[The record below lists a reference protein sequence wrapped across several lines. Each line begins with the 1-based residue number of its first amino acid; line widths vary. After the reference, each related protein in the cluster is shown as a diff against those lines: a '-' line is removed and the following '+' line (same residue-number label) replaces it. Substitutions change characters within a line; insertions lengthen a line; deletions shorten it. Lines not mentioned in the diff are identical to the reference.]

1 MEKKTRASRSS
12 SLSRRSFLGAT
23 LSSISLTGAGLT
35 VPAAAKAQTQLGEEL
50 LLADLR
56 GSLDV
61 SSYGVRPG
69 AVDNQSAAFQAAV
82 NRAAAD
88 GQPLFVPAGD
98 YLVSN
103 IDLPSGLT
111 LVGVPG
117 QSRIRYAGDGH
128 LLFATGVSNIR
139 LEGLVLD
146 GNNRPLADYA
156 PALLHIS
163 TGVNIAVE
171 DCMILGSLKDG
182 VMFDRVAGRI
192 ETCTI
197 AGIIGAAFVSNDAQ
211 GLTVTDNV
219 VTDCADNGIL
229 IHRWSE
235 GRDATRVTGNRI
247 ERIRAA
253 SGGTGPFGNGIN
265 VFRADEVL
273 IANNTIHDCDFSA
286 IRCNAASNMQVV
298 ANHCTMSGET
308 ALFAEFG
315 FQGAVIANNIIDD
328 AASGIMVT
336 NFLDGGRM
344 GVVQGNIVRNL
355 TGQSR
360 HPTEE
365 PIYGVGIGA
374 EADTVIT
381 SNVVENAPH
390 SGINAGWGPYLRNV
404 IISQNIIRRTPIG
417 TQVSVV
423 DGVGPTIITDNI
435 FEDTPEGAIVG
446 MHWLERVTGD
456 LTMTRSIPD
465 TLTIE
470 GNRTLS

>member
-1 MEKKTRASRSS
+1 MEKKTQKSDRST
-12 SLSRRSFLGAT
+12 LSRRSFLGAT
-23 LSSISLTGAGLT
+23 LAGAGLT
-35 VPAAAKAQTQLGEEL
+35 MPAAAKAQTM
-50 LLADLR
+50 LADLR

-61 SSYGVRPG
+61 STYGVRPG
-69 AVDNQSAAFQAAV
+69 ALDNQSAAFQEAV
-82 NRAAAD
+82 NRAAAE

-111 LVGVPG
+111 LIGVPG

-128 LLFATGVSNIR
+128 LMFATGIANVR

-146 GNNRPLADYA
+146 GNNRPLAGYA
-156 PALLHIS
+156 PALLHVS
-163 TGVNIAVE
+163 TGANIAVE

-182 VMFDRVAGRI
+182 VVFDRVAGRL
-192 ETCTI
+192 ENCTI
-197 AGIIGAAFVSNDAQ
+197 TGIIGAAFVSNDAQ
-211 GLTVTDNV
+211 GLTVSDNV

-229 IHRWSE
+229 IHRWIE

-265 VFRADEVL
+265 VFRADDVL

-298 ANHCTMSGET
+298 ANQCSMSGEV

-315 FQGAVIANNIIDD
+315 FQGAIIANNVIDG

-344 GVVQGNIVRNL
+344 GVVQGNIVRNM

-360 HPTEE
+360 YPTDE
-365 PIYGVGIGA
+365 PVYGVGIGV
-374 EADTVIT
+374 EADTTVT
-381 SNVVENAPH
+381 ANVVENTTH

-404 IISQNIIRRTPIG
+404 IVSQNIIRRTPVGI
-417 TQVSVV
+417 QVSVV
-423 DGVGPTIITDNI
+423 DGVGSSIITDNI
-435 FEDTPEGAIVG
+435 MDETPDGAVIG
-446 MHWLERVTGD
+446 MHWLDRVTED
-456 LTMTRSIPD
+456 LTKARNLPS

-470 GNRTLS
+470 GNRALT